1 MEIIND
7 IESLKEMIGFWKRSN
22 LKIGFVPTM
31 GYLHNGHG
39 SLVNLAKTKASK
51 IIVSIFVNPT
61 QFNDPEDLKKYPI
74 DLPRDFSL
82 LKELN
87 VDAVF
92 VPTPAM
98 IYGADFESWVELI
111 KLPNLYEGGS
121 RPGHFK
127 GVSTV
132 VTILF
137 NLVEPDFAVFGEKD
151 FQQLRIIETMVKDL
165 KMNIEILRGPTV
177 READGLAMS
186 SRNVKLSKETREIAP
201 EIFKALS
208 LMQDAVKKGER
219 LSSVLWQAAR
229 SQLAKFPDI
238 EVDYLSIVR
247 EKDLISVNQL
257 ESSCRVLFAGYLNKI
272 RLIDNLRLF

>member
-98 IYGADFESWVELI
+98 I
-111 KLPNLYEGGS
+111 
-121 RPGHFK
+121 
-127 GVSTV
+127 
-132 VTILF
+132 
-137 NLVEPDFAVFGEKD
+137 
-151 FQQLRIIETMVKDL
+151 
-165 KMNIEILRGPTV
+165 
-177 READGLAMS
+177 
-186 SRNVKLSKETREIAP
+186 
-201 EIFKALS
+201 
-208 LMQDAVKKGER
+208 
-219 LSSVLWQAAR
+219 
-229 SQLAKFPDI
+229 
-238 EVDYLSIVR
+238 
-247 EKDLISVNQL
+247 
-257 ESSCRVLFAGYLNKI
+257 
-272 RLIDNLRLF
+272 